1 MRRLDE
7 LYTEHPY
14 YGVRRM
20 TACLRRE
27 LKEAEEVNELN
38 EKRIRRLL
46 RLMGLEAI
54 YPKRNLS
61 QKNPAHK
68 IYPYLLRGLTIER
81 PHQVY
86 SCDIT
91 YIRLHGG
98 FVYLI
103 AVIDWFSRFVLDF
116 QLSNSLEVDFC
127 VETLERVLAKQAPE
141 IFNTDQGS
149 QFTSPQ
155 FVNPILLCGS
165 KMSMDGRGRALDNV
179 FVERLW
185 RSLKQEKVYLSDFRT
200 IKDAAMGI
208 REYFNFYNYQRLH
221 QSLDYRTPAEVHFSC

>member
-1 MRRLDE
+1 
-7 LYTEHPY
+7 
-14 YGVRRM
+14 M
-20 TACLRRE
+20 TACLNRE
-27 LKEAEEVNELN
+27 GEDIN

-54 YPKRNLS
+54 YPKPNLS
-61 QKNPAHK
+61 QQNPAHK

-81 PHQVY
+81 PHHIY

-91 YIRLHGG
+91 YIRLQHG

-116 QLSNSLEVDFC
+116 QLSNSLDVDFC
-127 VETLERVLAKQAPE
+127 VETLERVLANHLPD

-149 QFTSPQ
+149 QFTSPR
-155 FVNPILLCGS
+155 FVNPIISSGV

-200 IKDAAMGI
+200 IKDAATGI
-208 REYFNFYNYQRLH
+208 KEYFHFYNHQRPH
-221 QSLDYRTPAEVHFSC
+221 QSLGYRTPAEVHFSY